1 MKKIV
6 VSVTNV
12 CYRCGKSKTVET
24 ENPGD
29 LFQRVANALP
39 TGWATR
45 AVKYEQDVPS
55 KKVVLCT
62 ACKKEYDKAI
72 GEFGNG
78 K

>member
-6 VSVTNV
+6 VTVTNV
-12 CYRCGKSKTVET
+12 CDKCGKTKSGET
-24 ENPGD
+24 ENPGN
-29 LFQRVANALP
+29 LFQQVANALP
-39 TGWATR
+39 TGWSTR
-45 AVKYEQDVPS
+45 AVKYEQDVPA

-62 ACKKEYDKAI
+62 ACKREYDKAI